1 MALQIIQFHSL
12 QMEIEKKASTSE
24 MCHSDHWNAPNGDP
38 LRLLISSIR
47 VIWGNVAYVQEA
59 PDSGGLHTHAQKK
72 KQLRVFFKFEDLLN
86 CQDIS
91 KRKKIGKN
99 SFFYTTLQS
108 QKHQ

>member
-1 MALQIIQFHSL
+1 MSF
-12 QMEIEKKASTSE
+12 
-24 MCHSDHWNAPNGDP
+24 GP
-38 LRLLISSIR
+38 LKCAKRRSAETLLISSSR

-59 PDSGGLHTHAQKK
+59 PDWGLHTHAQKK

-91 KRKKIGKN
+91 KRKKIGKK

>member
-38 LRLLISSIR
+38 LRLLISSSR

-59 PDSGGLHTHAQKK
+59 PDWGLHTHAQKK
-72 KQLRVFFKFEDLLN
+72 NNYEFFLN
-86 CQDIS
+86 LKIYLIVKIFQ
-91 KRKKIGKN
+91 KEKK
-99 SFFYTTLQS
+99 
-108 QKHQ
+108 

>member
-38 LRLLISSIR
+38 LRLLISSSR

-72 KQLRVFFKFEDLLN
+72 NNYEFFLN
-86 CQDIS
+86 LKIYLIVKIFQ
-91 KRKKIGKN
+91 KEKK
-99 SFFYTTLQS
+99 
-108 QKHQ
+108 